1 MSAPPCSFVGSL
13 VLVPLCSGCFPE
25 GTRRKLNLPF
35 VDGSAGSRAVGADGG
50 KEQGEVVCGGMRVKA
65 RPAPLGPGGLGTLP
79 LPALSHKPGPSVCGM
94 KTSGPH

>member
-1 MSAPPCSFVGSL
+1 MSSSAPGTVSCVFRGCTPWSFCASALEGRGRLSAPPCSFVGSL

-50 KEQGEVVCGGMRVKA
+50 RTG
-65 RPAPLGPGGLGTLP
+65 
-79 LPALSHKPGPSVCGM
+79 
-94 KTSGPH
+94 